1 MKYQK
6 SAKVTLWTVR
16 FFMLCLLAL
25 VITAPWITHQYA
37 NIRHMKAISQ
47 NLLLVTF
54 YVCVPSVAYAL
65 WAMHL
70 LLLRFIKGI
79 VFTRSNVNL
88 VRGVSLC
95 CAIVA
100 VATFLG
106 AFNYPPFIFIA
117 VLMAFLFLAVQVVSH
132 VLDAATAL
140 REENDLTI

>member
-6 SAKVTLWTVR
+6 SAQITLWTVR

-25 VITAPWITHQYA
+25 TVTAPRIAHWYA
-37 NIRHMKAISQ
+37 DLRHMGAVSSK
-47 NLLLVTF
+47 LLLATF

-117 VLMAFLFLAVQVVSH
+117 VLMAFLFLAVQVIANI
-132 VLDAATAL
+132 LEAATAL